1 MNDLWLR
8 VCARFNRSS
17 ADTLQNT
24 FAKKKKQLFVFP
36 KRKSF
41 HLIDPRL
48 RCFIVPN
55 RHSCALSRHQTHA
68 MVEKKKS
75 RRRKKENLMAS
86 NFNSKFNLSKQ
97 QQQHLHVTVRR
108 KRWFITISDN
118 PLFPPFLPY
127 FPERERTTAM
137 FWGQTAGWGKSWSF
151 TAQRVGRQKKDQWS
165 QSHIISKAIFHTYG
179 NLRESFWL
187 CCCTSSGSPAAPS
200 SAVQPTRRKKNN
212 DFTSSASKSAFQ
224 KQAIKNIHVFLWCA
238 IMLLIPHQQYAQQTH
253 AWWRIRSISE
263 CWWFPCH

>member
-1 MNDLWLR
+1 MNNLWLR

-24 FAKKKKQLFVFP
+24 FVKKETVVHFP
-36 KRKSF
+36 KKEKFQSNWPEAPLF
-41 HLIDPRL
+41 YCTKPSQL
-48 RCFIVPN
+48 CFVPLPN
-55 RHSCALSRHQTHA
+55 TCNGW
-68 MVEKKKS
+68 EKKNLKGEK
-75 RRRKKENLMAS
+75 RKTSWLPTSIPNSTSANNSS
-86 NFNSKFNLSKQ
+86 NTFMWRSEESGGSSLS
-97 QQQHLHVTVRR
+97 VIIR
-108 KRWFITISDN
+108 
-118 PLFPPFLPY
+118 FPHHSSHIFQR
-127 FPERERTTAM
+127 ERERRQCS
-137 FWGQTAGWGKSWSF
+137 GVRRQDGGKLGALQPKEK
-151 TAQRVGRQKKDQWS
+151 TDKKVEWS

-187 CCCTSSGSPAAPS
+187 CCCSSSGSPAAPS

-212 DFTSSASKSAFQ
+212 DFTSFASKSAFQ

>member
-1 MNDLWLR
+1 MNNLWLR

-24 FAKKKKQLFVFP
+24 FAKKETVVCFP
-36 KRKSF
+36 KKEKFPSNWPEAPLF
-41 HLIDPRL
+41 YCTKPSQL
-48 RCFIVPN
+48 CFVPPPN
-55 RHSCALSRHQTHA
+55 TSNGW
-68 MVEKKKS
+68 EKKISKEKKGKPHGFQLQFQIQPYKS
-75 RRRKKENLMAS
+75 SNTLMWRS
-86 NFNSKFNLSKQ
+86 EESGGSSLSVIIRFS
-97 QQQHLHVTVRR
+97 HHSSH
-108 KRWFITISDN
+108 ISQR
-118 PLFPPFLPY
+118 
-127 FPERERTTAM
+127 ERERRQCS
-137 FWGQTAGWGKSWSF
+137 GVRQQDGGK
-151 TAQRVGRQKKDQWS
+151 VGALQPKEKADKKVQWS

-187 CCCTSSGSPAAPS
+187 CCCSSSGSPAAPS